1 MWTYNHNTPTFSD
14 QELKHY
20 GVLGMKWG
28 VRRYQNKDGT
38 LTPAGKKRYNRDV
51 KVKLD
56 KKDVKWIK
64 KNEDK
69 IFKEQ
74 AKSQNVR
81 AVYKKINWDKAEVSK
96 EYGAKI
102 NSILARELNK
112 KLGDLKPPSK
122 REIEWVANNSGM
134 IGDIK
139 LKLKTN

>member
-1 MWTYNHNTPTFSD
+1 MWQYLHPTPPN
-14 QELKHY
+14 ELCHY

-28 VRRYQNKDGT
+28 VRRKRRKNGGSTSYESLNTKD
-38 LTPAGKKRYNRDV
+38 

-56 KKDVKWIK
+56 KKDAKWIK

-74 AKSQNVR
+74 AKSQNVM

-112 KLGDLKPPSK
+112 KLSDLKPPSK